1 MLIVL
6 TLVGR
11 IAVSP
16 LLSALVTICSR
27 FWIGGRYYAR
37 RMKWLG
43 LEPPADRRDGSPQ
56 PPAAFALT
64 IQPSADPP
72 LQGDVSRPQPTR
84 TQGGPAM
91 GQKTDKII
99 GRAKQ
104 ALGAITGSEKMKRE
118 GQRREDKGK
127 LKGKLDSTIGKTQD
141 ALKDL
146 KNKADR
152 S

>member
-1 MLIVL
+1 
-6 TLVGR
+6 
-11 IAVSP
+11 
-16 LLSALVTICSR
+16 
-27 FWIGGRYYAR
+27 
-37 RMKWLG
+37 
-43 LEPPADRRDGSPQ
+43 
-56 PPAAFALT
+56 
-64 IQPSADPP
+64 
-72 LQGDVSRPQPTR
+72 
-84 TQGGPAM
+84 M
-91 GQKTDKII
+91 GEKADKII